1 MQLALIRPIGRRN
14 QITIPPQLLKRFGLH
29 PGDLVNFRQEREGI
43 LMKPVEVVE
52 RNEDWT
58 KEDLEDMKSCF
69 EKQKEKKD
77 YIRFNDSGS
86 ALKHLKKIIKKK

>member
-77 YIRFNDSGS
+77 YTRFNDSGS